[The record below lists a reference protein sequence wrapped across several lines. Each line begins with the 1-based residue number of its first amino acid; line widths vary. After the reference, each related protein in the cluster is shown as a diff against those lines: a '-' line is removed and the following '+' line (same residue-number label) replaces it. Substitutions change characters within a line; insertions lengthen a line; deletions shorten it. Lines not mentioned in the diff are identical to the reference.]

1 MKLKLDLSSITTTAD
16 LKGATGFHTSK
27 VAAKSDLTNLK
38 CEINKLDRD
47 KLKTVPADLSKLGN
61 VINNNVVKK
70 TVYDKLVAKVDAIDT
85 KAWDSDKQ
93 NLEKK
98 IEDFGKKV
106 PHFIGLVEKTN
117 YNRKII
123 ERENQTA
130 NSSVLVSKLQS

>member
-85 KAWDSDKQ
+85 KA
-93 NLEKK
+93 
-98 IEDFGKKV
+98 
-106 PHFIGLVEKTN
+106 
-117 YNRKII
+117 
-123 ERENQTA
+123 
-130 NSSVLVSKLQS
+130 

>member
-1 MKLKLDLSSITTTAD
+1 M
-16 LKGATGFHTSK
+16 
-27 VAAKSDLTNLK
+27 
-38 CEINKLDRD
+38 
-47 KLKTVPADLSKLGN
+47 
-61 VINNNVVKK
+61 
-70 TVYDKLVAKVDAIDT
+70 VAKVDAIDT